1 MAVGEEDSVVTHEV
15 EAEVV
20 VAVVPHSTH
29 EEALA
34 GAAEEEEEETT
45 NPEEDSEGPAEDQ
58 GEEVVEAGMTLTT
71 LMVAMTSM
79 GAATIMA
86 VVIHTI
92 GHLLRGT
99 AVAPLWGVAGIYHAL
114 EI

>member
-1 MAVGEEDSVVTHEV
+1 
-15 EAEVV
+15 
-20 VAVVPHSTH
+20 
-29 EEALA
+29 
-34 GAAEEEEEETT
+34 
-45 NPEEDSEGPAEDQ
+45 
-58 GEEVVEAGMTLTT
+58 
-71 LMVAMTSM
+71 M

-92 GHLLRGT
+92 GHLHRGT

>member
-1 MAVGEEDSVVTHEV
+1 MGVAEEVSEETLE
-15 EAEVV
+15 EEV
-20 VAVVPHSTH
+20 VAVEAVEVPHSTH
-29 EEALA
+29 VALEGAEA
-34 GAAEEEEEETT
+34 EEETT

-58 GEEVVEAGMTLTT
+58 GAEVVEAGMTLTT

-99 AVAPLWGVAGIYHAL
+99 AVAPPWGVAGIYHAL